1 LPPAKEIEV
10 IALPAIPPS
19 VNVGPKARPRR
30 RSVGLRERGRL
41 AAKSM
46 KLELAL
52 FRRLFAYTRPYR
64 GRLFLSWLATA
75 GYAAAGSLIVLQVK
89 PVFDKALALGVN
101 VGQLSVTILVL
112 YVVKGACSYLS
123 TTFVADAGQH
133 AVTDLRNRLYEHILR
148 QSFAFMGRSSTG
160 SLMSHITTDVEKIQA
175 AVSELAGD
183 ILKEGLTVLGFLI
196 VLFYLDW
203 RLATLSLL
211 GLPVILHLL
220 VRLGQRLRASNETSL
235 RRWKDISEI
244 LQETISGFRVVKAF
258 GMEGFEIARFRRA
271 AARLLNV
278 NMQITR
284 ASAILP
290 PLMEALGGVAFV
302 AALFY
307 GAYSIRHHHI
317 TIGAFVAFLATLF
330 AAYTPVKRLSRVNAT
345 LQAALAAGHRILD
358 VLDRHDEVPEVK
370 DAVELPRMRQGI
382 EYRRVGFGYS
392 DAHGTI
398 LRNVSFTA
406 RSGEVVAIV
415 GTSGSG
421 KTTLVNLLPR
431 FYDVSEGAVLID
443 GVDVRQATL
452 ASLRGQ
458 IGLVTQETVLFNDT
472 VRANIAYGMDDL
484 DEARVES
491 AARAAFA
498 HDFILD
504 LPRRYDTVIG
514 ERGSRLSGG
523 QKQRIAIAR
532 AILKDPPILIL
543 DEATSSLDAESER
556 LVQGALANLMR
567 GRTTLVIAHRLT
579 TVRDA
584 DRIVVL
590 EGGEVRE
597 EGRHEELLRQAGGLY
612 SRLHELQFASEGQAL

>member
-1 LPPAKEIEV
+1 
-10 IALPAIPPS
+10 
-19 VNVGPKARPRR
+19 
-30 RSVGLRERGRL
+30 VGLREHSRS
-41 AAKSM
+41 AAVS
-46 KLELAL
+46 LRQELGL

-64 GRLFLSWLATA
+64 GRLLFSWLATA

-101 VGQLSVTILVL
+101 VWQLSLTILVL
-112 YVVKGACSYLS
+112 YIVKGICSYFS
-123 TTFVADAGQH
+123 TTCVADAGQH

-148 QSFAFMGRSSTG
+148 QSFAFLGRSSTG

-183 ILKEGLTVLGFLI
+183 ILKEGLTVLGFLC

-211 GLPVILHLL
+211 GLPAILHLL

-284 ASAILP
+284 ASAVLP
-290 PLMEALGGVAFV
+290 PLMEALGGIAFV

-307 GAYSIRHHHI
+307 GSYSIRHHHI
-317 TIGAFVAFLATLF
+317 TIGSFVAFLTTLF
-330 AAYTPVKRLSRVNAT
+330 AMYTPVKRLSRVNAT

-358 VLDRHDEVPEVK
+358 VLDRHDEVPEVGH
-370 DAVELPRMRQGI
+370 AVVLPRMRQGI
-382 EYRRVGFGYS
+382 EYRRVGFRYS

-398 LRNVSFTA
+398 LRNVSFSA

-431 FYDVSEGAVLID
+431 FYDVTEGEVLID
-443 GVDVRQATL
+443 GVDVREATL
-452 ASLRGQ
+452 ASLRAQ

-472 VRANIAYGMDDL
+472 VRANIAYGMEDV

-612 SRLHELQFASEGQAL
+612 SRLHELQFASEGQAV